1 MKYPEVVIMGSNPAE
16 SKETRF
22 PISFVG
28 LTLRGKL
35 SRLVFTTL
43 NYFRVSFL
51 LSSCWESPSLASGE
65 CNWNR
70 RVWRNPVWN
79 MKWSWK
85 WKYVLRNQWRRN
97 DWQWSINSPVRC
109 PLHQKWME
117 TSTGYIGL
125 MQADASWQPLLS
137 RSWASKITFNS

>member
-65 CNWNR
+65 CN
-70 RVWRNPVWN
+70 
-79 MKWSWK
+79 
-85 WKYVLRNQWRRN
+85 
-97 DWQWSINSPVRC
+97 
-109 PLHQKWME
+109 
-117 TSTGYIGL
+117 
-125 MQADASWQPLLS
+125 
-137 RSWASKITFNS
+137 